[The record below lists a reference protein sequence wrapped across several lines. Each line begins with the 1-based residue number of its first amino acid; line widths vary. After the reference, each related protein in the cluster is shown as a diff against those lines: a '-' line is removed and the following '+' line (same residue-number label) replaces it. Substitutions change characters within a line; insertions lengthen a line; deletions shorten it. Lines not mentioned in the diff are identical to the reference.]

1 MAFTLVKSVTVLKQ
15 CPSLCNATLA
25 PEQEDITIAVSVT
38 SLESLSGTFGTV
50 NYSITPEG
58 GTAGYGMFDFTYSGA
73 GNPMEDAEKALKSY
87 MTD

>member
-25 PEQEDITIAVSVT
+25 PEQEDITITVSVT
-38 SLESLSGTFGTV
+38 SLESLSGAFGTV

-58 GTAGYGMFDFTYSGA
+58 GAAGRGMFDFTYSGT
-73 GNPMEDAEKALKSY
+73 GNPIDEAEAALKASLS
-87 MTD
+87 